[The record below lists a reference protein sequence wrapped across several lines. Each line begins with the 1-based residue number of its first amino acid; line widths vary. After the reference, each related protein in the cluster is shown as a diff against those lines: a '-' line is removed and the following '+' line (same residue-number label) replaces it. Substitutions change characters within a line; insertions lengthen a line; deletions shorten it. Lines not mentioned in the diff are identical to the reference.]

1 MLTNGNTEHWISCI
15 RWKGCRLLNG
25 EGGHQDMRVSLGRTE
40 HITVVP
46 ISFWDGGNKT
56 STSEV
61 SNKYREQ
68 FRKSSLTTVCTKIV
82 DWTQLLSKF
91 ARPQRRVVTMWSGM
105 ASFSRLSHRYRYSRR
120 SEVRRKVN
128 ATLQTRTGDVYQ
140 RARKAWEWR
149 WRRRVVEIGNIL
161 KGGFRNRE
169 GKERASAVSQ
179 FHISQAPRRSLP
191 YAGSLSQPVHRTA
204 PGYLTRYHHI
214 HN

>member
-1 MLTNGNTEHWISCI
+1 MLTNRNTEHWIICI
-15 RWKGCRLLNG
+15 RWGRLLNG

-46 ISFWDGGNKT
+46 ISFWEGGNKT

-68 FRKSSLTTVCTKIV
+68 FRKDSVSTVCTKIV
-82 DWTQLLSKF
+82 DWTHLLKF
-91 ARPQRRVVTMWSGM
+91 ARPQWRVVTMWLGM
-105 ASFSRLSHRYRYSRR
+105 TGFSRLLHRYRYSRR
-120 SEVRRKVN
+120 LEVRRKVN

-191 YAGSLSQPVHRTA
+191 YAGSLSQPVQRTA
-204 PGYLTRYHHI
+204 QSYLTRNHHI